1 LMSLKL
7 WKTAASSLCCFKNEL
22 TRSNV
27 NCSFNLG
34 KKKHLLH

>member
-22 TRSNV
+22 TRNKRISKYRV
-27 NCSFNLG
+27 
-34 KKKHLLH
+34 